1 MSQESDATA
10 RRIAL
15 LEEQARIDQ
24 GREKDA
30 EENARLRVA
39 YQELLDRPRHAALQK
54 KLHDTAKGM
63 AATNCRIEKYELLRR
78 GVVRGRK
85 GDWTPTNAGPLDEDS
100 LRFTTAAIASA
111 IWSCNCLRPKHAD
124 RIFGVAQDGADD

>member
-39 YQELLDRPRHAALQK
+39 YQELLDRPRHATPRRAPEE
-54 KLHDTAKGM
+54 TARHSEG
-63 AATNCRIEKYELLRR
+63 NGGDELP
-78 GVVRGRK
+78 
-85 GDWTPTNAGPLDEDS
+85 D
-100 LRFTTAAIASA
+100 
-111 IWSCNCLRPKHAD
+111 
-124 RIFGVAQDGADD
+124 